1 MVEEKKKEQDPSRM
15 TDLVDNDLFA
25 FDDDVFT
32 ASKEKQEIS
41 ISNIEYQAKIDTDGV
56 CLQEVIH
63 QQTDLTVYYS
73 GSIQTNLLT
82 N

>member
-1 MVEEKKKEQDPSRM
+1 MWLVNDFFLVEEKKKEQDPSRM

-41 ISNIEYQAKIDTDGV
+41 ISNIEYQAKIDTDGLMFTR
-56 CLQEVIH
+56 CY
-63 QQTDLTVYYS
+63 TS
-73 GSIQTNLLT
+73 ANWSNSLL
-82 N
+82 